1 MKIFFLLLF
10 LPFCV
15 TAQQNSDGS
24 TIAIT
29 FINSLN
35 SQQKAK
41 TLFAFDDA
49 NRSDWHYFPASSR
62 LRNGIPMKD
71 LNGDQKEKLNALLQK
86 FLSKE
91 GYNRTRSIM
100 DLEYI
105 LQELQPNN
113 SNRIP
118 ENYLV
123 AFYGTPSK
131 NDEWGWKFSG
141 HHVALNFTMIHD
153 TIAFA
158 PFFFGANPAV
168 VQQGAKKGFRAIKE
182 EEDLGL
188 ELINSFTTEQK
199 QKAIFQARP
208 FFDIVTSASR
218 QVTPLQPVGML
229 VSEMSA
235 VQYELLKKLVRS
247 YLSSMPSPTAEVR
260 MKKIAKE
267 DMNSLRFGWAGETE
281 RNKPHYYRIQGK
293 TFLIEFD
300 NAENNGNHIHLV
312 WRDFNGDFGTDLLK
326 EHYKNSKHHH
336 K

>member
-1 MKIFFLLLF
+1 MLF
-10 LPFCV
+10 PSYLI
-15 TAQQNSDGS
+15 AQGNSDGS
-24 TIAIT
+24 LIART

-35 SQQKAK
+35 SQQKGEAV
-41 TLFAFDDA
+41 FAFDNI
-49 NRSDWHYFPASSR
+49 NRYDWHYFPASSR
-62 LRNGIPMKD
+62 QRNGIPMKD
-71 LNGDQKEKLNALLQK
+71 LNTDQKEKLIALLQK

-113 SNRIP
+113 PNRIP

-123 AFYGTPSK
+123 AFYGTPAS
-131 NDEWGWKFSG
+131 NSEWGWKFSG
-141 HHVALNFTMIHD
+141 HHVALNFTVIHD

-158 PFFFGANPAV
+158 PFFFGADPAIV
-168 VQQGAKKGFRAIKE
+168 RHGPTKGFRAIKL

-188 ELINSFTTEQK
+188 ELINSLTTEQK
-199 QKAIFQARP
+199 QKAIFQTRP
-208 FFDIVTSASR
+208 FNDIVSSASK
-218 QVTPLQPVGML
+218 QVTPLKPVGLL

-235 VQYELLKKLVRS
+235 VQYEVIKKLIRS
-247 YLSSMPSPTAEVR
+247 YLSSMPSAIAEMR
-260 MKKIAKE
+260 MKNIAKE
-267 DMNSLRFGWAGETE
+267 DMDSVRFGWAGEIE
-281 RNKPHYYRIQGK
+281 SNKPHYYRIQGK

-300 NAENNGNHIHLV
+300 NAEDNGNHIHLV